1 MSAET
6 IYSLCNTLV
15 LPAWLLLIVAPR
27 WQWTLGVICA
37 GVVPLA
43 LALVYASLMFV
54 HLPRLPEGGG
64 IGSLDA
70 LLLAFGNPYV
80 LTAGWI
86 HYLAFDLFIGCWELR
101 DSQRHGIAH
110 WLVVPCL
117 VLTFAL
123 GPVGLGLYLVLRSV
137 RIRRFEIYP
146 PLQQ

>member
-1 MSAET
+1 
-6 IYSLCNTLV
+6 
-15 LPAWLLLIVAPR
+15 
-27 WQWTLGVICA
+27 
-37 GVVPLA
+37 
-43 LALVYASLMFV
+43 
-54 HLPRLPEGGG
+54 
-64 IGSLDA
+64 
-70 LLLAFGNPYV
+70 LLAFGNPYV